1 MTKYTTEQFQRRK
14 RLRRYW
20 RISLVVVFFLTVIGA
35 TVFWS
40 GHDFFETR
48 VVEVVGN
55 KFVST
60 EKIFQIIDEKTS
72 GKNLLIFDKK
82 NFIFLPVSQI
92 VSRIENEVPVD
103 SVKLHRIGLNKIKID
118 ITEQKPWALWCS
130 EFDDENCFFVNAG
143 GLIFAQSPEFIFDKL
158 ITLTGPILGGNDVGR
173 EIIDGIVGQVYTDST
188 VFSKLV
194 TIEELLKKIDIEIRA
209 MSTTDHDTFYL
220 NTRAGPYLLIDK
232 NDDPIEIV
240 NNLKTTLEQESI
252 HDIQFANLEY
262 IDLRFDGRA
271 YYKVK

>member
-1 MTKYTTEQFQRRK
+1 M
-14 RLRRYW
+14 
-20 RISLVVVFFLTVIGA
+20 VVVFFLTVIGA